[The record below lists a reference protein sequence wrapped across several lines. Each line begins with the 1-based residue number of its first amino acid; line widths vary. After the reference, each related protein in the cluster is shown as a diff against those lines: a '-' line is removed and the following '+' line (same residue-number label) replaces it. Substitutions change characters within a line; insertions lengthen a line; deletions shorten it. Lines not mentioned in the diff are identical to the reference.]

1 MISEIRGGVPVRK
14 PTTHDQALRAA
25 LQVARGNRRH
35 TAAAVTGLVMLGGCG
50 GDGDPIDNTP
60 YDPDASTVTDA
71 SSTAGDAQ
79 ALVDSLDEAAQDA
92 LQAEVEAT
100 EDASAAPEE
109 VTEDAGTVEPTDAS
123 VVADAAM
130 TDDATET
137 DASAAM
143 GDAMTAEDTSSEGD
157 DADVVECINGCWQ
170 PNGKTCTEHMDCA
183 VLEDTIGA
191 CSVSGDECVQDWQCP
206 EGEVCEGGEQA
217 ISPNIDPVTGEL
229 YEFSSGVA
237 CFDGMCHEGDQ
248 ISAAAQ
254 ACCSFGG
261 EDQLPWCENLEAPL
275 GGCTP
280 WGPPAPPAHDG
291 STLAQRIQRWL
302 S

>member
-1 MISEIRGGVPVRK
+1 MRK
-14 PTTHDQALRAA
+14 ATTHDQALRAA
-25 LQVARGNRRH
+25 LQVARGNRRQ

-50 GDGDPIDNTP
+50 DSAESTNTGP
-60 YDPDASTVTDA
+60 DETDAAVTVDDAST
-71 SSTAGDAQ
+71 SGDAE
-79 ALVDSLDEAAQDA
+79 ALVDALDMAAEDA
-92 LQAEVEAT
+92 LEAEVQATEDAVEAT
-100 EDASAAPEE
+100 EA
-109 VTEDAGTVEPTDAS
+109 DAGTTEAADVESDDAATMADATAAEDAAGTDAVEGMHDGVQAGDDAS
-123 VVADAAM
+123 TADAESEA
-130 TDDATET
+130 
-137 DASAAM
+137 
-143 GDAMTAEDTSSEGD
+143 DT
-157 DADVVECINGCWQ
+157 ADVVECINGCWQ

-191 CSVSGDECVQDWQCP
+191 CSASGDECVQDWQCP

-229 YEFSSGVA
+229 YEYSSGVA

-261 EDQLPWCENLEAPL
+261 EDQLPWCDNLEAPL

-280 WGPPAPPAHDG
+280 WGPPAPPAYDG
-291 STLAQRIQRWL
+291 TTLAQRMQRWL